1 MPDPMW
7 RQIAEDLRQKIESG
21 ELGSGDV
28 ALPTE
33 LELRETYNASRNTV
47 RDAVKWLATRG
58 LVVTRAGK
66 GTFVARQPDPFV
78 TRLSSEIGAGP
89 NAETATYASEVGAPS
104 RRPSVSTPRV
114 EIQRATGPVAWELR
128 VPEETSLLSRHQQ
141 RFIDGTPWS
150 LQTSYYPMRLAEQ
163 GASMLIQAVDIPEGV
178 VAYVEQALG
187 IKEAG
192 WRDRFIVRAP
202 DAAES
207 MFFGLPDDGRIAI
220 VQIRMGPQ
228 TGEPFLVT
236 ITTYPADRNEFV
248 MTAGEVPASG
258 WLAAP

>member
-89 NAETATYASEVGAPS
+89 NAETATYASEVGAPEQETLGLDSTGRDPASNRSGGLGTEGS
-104 RRPSVSTPRV
+104 RRNQP
-114 EIQRATGPVAWELR
+114 
-128 VPEETSLLSRHQQ
+128 PE
-141 RFIDGTPWS
+141 P
-150 LQTSYYPMRLAEQ
+150 P
-163 GASMLIQAVDIPEGV
+163 P
-178 VAYVEQALG
+178 
-187 IKEAG
+187 
-192 WRDRFIVRAP
+192 
-202 DAAES
+202 AA
-207 MFFGLPDDGRIAI
+207 FH
-220 VQIRMGPQ
+220 
-228 TGEPFLVT
+228 
-236 ITTYPADRNEFV
+236 
-248 MTAGEVPASG
+248 
-258 WLAAP
+258 